1 MQLSFLKNVHFVDQ
15 ENTSKI
21 SVILEVDPSMILKVV
36 KNTILGATP
45 KILSLKIHQHD
56 RTDNLKK
63 FLTRPLKELIV
74 KNIKMAKNPYC
85 AYLSLK
91 LTRLIRRPS
100 N

>member
-45 KILSLKIHQHD
+45 KILSLKIHQLD

-63 FLTRPLKELIV
+63 FFNTAFKRADRQKTSKWPKTHIV
-74 KNIKMAKNPYC
+74 HICP
-85 AYLSLK
+85 
-91 LTRLIRRPS
+91 
-100 N
+100 